1 MAGMAEYIPKLL
13 REARSGKCSIILDTQ
28 DPEGIKTI
36 LPILKTN
43 TDGTIFFCDMDST
56 ELQEFEKH
64 FTFTAKDRQAL
75 RVKGKGKIYFVKNG
89 LKLPCQV
96 VLSNIQKRV
105 IFNEDITEQ
114 IPGEMYSD
122 EVYKLTPGLE
132 RIRDEEGIM
141 SDSWITERSDIDIP
155 GFKRVTKLWPPSDEL
170 SRVMWFREDLADEK
184 LICGESPDHYAT
196 CALIAGECIKEGFT
210 DVKIHHNGGQGT
222 EDADITMLDSRGK
235 RIWIEYAHPGSRSIK
250 QLEQQKNHQ
259 MRYCDVWVCVCQKAN
274 ESEVKAA
281 VGRDFYVLR
290 GSEFR
295 EYIQK
300 IGIANQGDINQSG
313 SQSETSKTSD
323 LSGTPC
329 VGESL

>member
-1 MAGMAEYIPKLL
+1 
-13 REARSGKCSIILDTQ
+13 
-28 DPEGIKTI
+28 
-36 LPILKTN
+36 
-43 TDGTIFFCDMDST
+43 
-56 ELQEFEKH
+56 
-64 FTFTAKDRQAL
+64 
-75 RVKGKGKIYFVKNG
+75 
-89 LKLPCQV
+89 
-96 VLSNIQKRV
+96 
-105 IFNEDITEQ
+105 
-114 IPGEMYSD
+114 MYSD
-122 EVYKLTPGLE
+122 EVYKLTSGLE

-141 SDSWITERSDIDIP
+141 SDSWITERSDIDVP
-155 GFKRVTKLWPPSDEL
+155 GFKRVTKLWPPSDVL

-196 CALIAGECIKEGFT
+196 CALIAGECIRGGFT

-295 EYIQK
+295 EYVQK
-300 IGIANQGDINQSG
+300 LGITNQGNINPLG
-313 SQSETSKTSD
+313 NPAETSKTSD
-323 LSGTPC
+323 SSGTEC
-329 VGESL
+329 VGESI